1 MSIDQRPATP
11 ALPRPPVWSAI
22 GRRGPLRVVVVASA
36 VAAAATTL
44 AVMDPNEPGHYP
56 TCPFLAVT
64 GAYCPGCGS
73 LRACHDLLH
82 GDVAGALARNPLAV
96 LALPYLVVAAWAW
109 VRKELGHTPRSSTS
123 LPPWTM
129 WAILALVLAYWVAR
143 NVPGWTWLS
152 PA

>member
-1 MSIDQRPATP
+1 MSIEQRPATST
-11 ALPRPPVWSAI
+11 LTRSAI
-22 GRRGPLRVVVVASA
+22 GRRGPLRALLLTGVVAG
-36 VAAAATTL
+36 VATTL

-82 GDVAGALARNPLAV
+82 GDLMGALARNPLAV
-96 LALPYLVVAAWAW
+96 LALPYLAAAAWTW
-109 VRKELGHTPRSSTS
+109 VGKELGHPPQRSSTS
-123 LPPWTM
+123 LPPWVI
-129 WAILALVLAYWVAR
+129 WAILAVVIAYWVAR
-143 NVPGWTWLS
+143 NVPGWTFLS